1 MSSYTRTAKPVAAR
15 PTCNCATSTPL
26 RDRAAL
32 DTKLAAIYIGK
43 AEGTLKNN
51 RSLGITD
58 PPFVQDGRSI
68 TYRVS
73 DLDDYLERHLVG
85 GER

>member
-1 MSSYTRTAKPVAAR
+1 MSANTRLASPIAAQS
-15 PTCNCATSTPL
+15 TCGCAASTPL
-26 RDRAAL
+26 KDRAAL
-32 DTKLAAIYIGK
+32 NTRLAAIYIGK

-73 DLDDYLERHLVG
+73 DLDDYLERHMVG
-85 GER
+85 GN